1 MVFESSR
8 LMHSQ
13 KQSLASA
20 AGRMEGNE
28 EDEPEPN
35 STAGAASSVQPAPS
49 AAELKTTIAEMLR
62 KMYIAKGGEVQV
74 QLAQLVEQY
83 NETARVP
90 ASKAAIEQA
99 SACTTKLSQ

>member
-1 MVFESSR
+1 MV
-8 LMHSQ
+8 
-13 KQSLASA
+13 
-20 AGRMEGNE
+20 
-28 EDEPEPN
+28 EDEESDEGPS
-35 STAGAASSVQPAPS
+35 STAGAASSVQAAPS
-49 AAELKTTIAEMLR
+49 AAELKTAMTEMLYKIFR
-62 KMYIAKGGEVQV
+62 AKGSHVQV